1 MADPRFYDNRGP
13 IALADLCRDA
23 NISLPGDAD
32 GGAEIFDVAGLQ
44 QAGPSHISFFSEA
57 RAKEDFHSTKAGWCL
72 TKLKENHPAPKSVTL
87 IPVDA
92 PSVAFA
98 NVARLF
104 YPEHVLQISA
114 QEKSIHASARLGK
127 GVILAPGVV
136 IGPNVEIGD
145 GTRIGANVFIG
156 RGVAIGRNGEIG
168 PNASIAFAFL
178 GDEVIVQAG
187 ACIGGCGF
195 GFASDANGHVK
206 IPQLGRVIVQDR
218 VEVGANTTID
228 RGALSDTVIGEGTKI
243 DNLVQVGHNVRIGR
257 NCIIVSKVGLSGSVT
272 LKDFAII
279 GGATAVAPHVT
290 IGQGTRVA
298 AMAGVMHDLEDGQ
311 SYSGIPARP
320 ARVFFREVA
329 TLAKLAK
336 TRKGAGHG

>member
-13 IALADLCRDA
+13 FALADLCREA
-23 NISLPGDAD
+23 RISLPQNVD
-32 GGAEIFDVAGLQ
+32 GAATVYDVAGLQ

-57 RAKEDFHSTKAGWCL
+57 RAKGDFHSTKAGWCL
-72 TKLKENHPAPKSVTL
+72 TLTEETRPAPKSTTL

-92 PSVAFA
+92 PSRAFA
-98 NVARLF
+98 VVARLF
-104 YPEHVLQISA
+104 YPEHEPHISA
-114 QEKSIHASARLGK
+114 QGKLIHASARLGE
-127 GVILAPGVV
+127 GVIVAPGVV
-136 IGPNVEIGD
+136 IGPDVEIGE
-145 GTRIGANVFIG
+145 GTRIGANTFIG
-156 RGVAIGRNGEIG
+156 RGVAVGRNCIIG
-168 PNASIAFAFL
+168 SNVTATFAFL

-187 ACIGGCGF
+187 ARIGGCGF
-195 GFASDANGHVK
+195 GFASDVNGHVK

-218 VEVGANTTID
+218 VEIGANTTID
-228 RGALSDTVIGEGTKI
+228 RGALTDTVIGEGTKI
-243 DNLVQVGHNVRIGR
+243 DNLVQVGHNVHIGR

-272 LKDFAII
+272 LKDFAVI

-298 AMAGVMHDLEDGQ
+298 AMAGVMHDLEDGK

-320 ARVFFREVA
+320 ARVFFREIA

-336 TRKGAGHG
+336 TRKGAANE